1 MAVGTGYR
9 YPMIAEYT
17 ASGGS
22 VTYTNLATL
31 GRGVS
36 MEWDVDVADANNFY
50 ADDVIAE
57 STGGFFQ
64 SGSGTAVIDGLD
76 ETTAKT
82 ILGLASTRTETI
94 GGNSVVVQGY
104 GDSNP
109 PYLGLGFIRREMMNG
124 TTYYKPVI
132 FPKVR
137 FNMPSGSAATQEEDI
152 DWQTQELE
160 FTIFRD
166 DTTNAEWKITPKDSM
181 TSETDAINFVR
192 VMLGG
197 TVSA

>member
-9 YPMIAEYT
+9 HPMIAEY
-17 ASGGS
+17 AVNNGS
-22 VTYTNLATL
+22 VTYTNLASL

-36 MEWDVDVADANNFY
+36 MSWDVDVADSNNFY

-57 STGGFFQ
+57 SIGGFFQ

-76 ETTAKT
+76 EATAKT
-82 ILGLASTRTETI
+82 ILGLAATRTETI
-94 GGNSVVVQGY
+94 GGSSVVVQGY
-104 GDSNP
+104 GNATP
-109 PYLGLGFIRREMMNG
+109 PYLGLGFIRREMMEG

-137 FNMPSGSAATQEEDI
+137 FSMPSGSAATQEEDI
-152 DWQTQELE
+152 DWQTQELA

-166 DTTNAEWKITPKDSM
+166 DTSNAEWKITTKDSF
-181 TSETDAINFVR
+181 TTENDAMNFVR

>member
-22 VTYTNLATL
+22 VTYTNLASL

-36 MEWDVDVADANNFY
+36 MSWDVDVADSNNFY
-50 ADDVIAE
+50 ADDVVAE
-57 STGGFFQ
+57 SIGGFFQ

-82 ILGLASTRTETI
+82 ILGLSATRNETI
-94 GGNSVVVQGY
+94 GGNTIAVQGY
-104 GDSNP
+104 GDVTP
-109 PYLGLGFIRREMMNG
+109 PYLGLGFIRREMING
-124 TTYYKPVI
+124 ATKYKPII

-137 FNMPSGSAATQEEDI
+137 FSMPSGSAATQEEDI
-152 DWQTQELE
+152 DWQTQELA

-166 DTTNAEWKITPKDSM
+166 DTSNKEWKITPKDSM
-181 TSETDAINFVR
+181 DTENDALNFIR

-197 TVSA
+197 TYSA

>member
-9 YPMIAEYT
+9 HPMFAEYSE
-17 ASGGS
+17 SGGS
-22 VTYTNLATL
+22 VTYTDLASL

-36 MEWDVDVADANNFY
+36 MEWDIEVADDNNFY
-50 ADDVIAE
+50 ADDIVAE
-57 STGGFFQ
+57 AIGGFFQ

-76 ETTAKT
+76 ETTAKK
-82 ILGLASTRTETI
+82 ILGLAATRTETI
-94 GGNSVVVQGY
+94 GGESVVVQGY
-104 GDSNP
+104 GDSTP

-137 FNMPSGSAATQEEDI
+137 FSMPSGSAATQEESI
-152 DWQTQELE
+152 DWQTQELS

-166 DTTNAEWKITPKDSM
+166 DTSNKEWMITPKTSM